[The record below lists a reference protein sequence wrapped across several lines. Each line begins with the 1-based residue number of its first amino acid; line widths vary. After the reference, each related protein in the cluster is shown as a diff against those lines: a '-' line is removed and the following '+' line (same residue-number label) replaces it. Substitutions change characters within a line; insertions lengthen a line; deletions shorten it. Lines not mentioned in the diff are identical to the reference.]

1 LHFDRNPPKMLAMG
15 NENSQ
20 AADFAGIA
28 QPFLDKGAFAGAV
41 LLVADHAR
49 ILSVEAVG
57 YADVAKKTPMRP
69 DSLGWIASQTKPIT
83 GTLAMLL
90 IEEGKISLDDPIS
103 KYLPEF
109 NTMWVAVEKDEQHT
123 LLRPA
128 SRPITVRDV
137 LCHVSGLPFMSAVEH
152 PSLDGL
158 SLAQA
163 SRSYSM
169 MPLQTEPGT
178 KYAYSNAGINIA
190 GRIIEIVTGLSYE
203 QFLDRRFL
211 GPLGMDDTTFW
222 PNEAMLPRVAK
233 SYTIPDDTKVLTE
246 IQIGQLR
253 YPLND
258 PTRYPMPAGGLFS
271 NVTDCAR
278 FCQMILRGGEWGGRR
293 YLTEQSVATLVGRH
307 TPTTINEDY
316 GLGWSRS
323 NGGYGHGGAF
333 NTVMWIDPHLNLI
346 NVFFIQHA
354 GNGEEIKKCYDA
366 GMAVLRKRF
375 GKSPANR

>member
-1 LHFDRNPPKMLAMG
+1 MSRQDSP
-15 NENSQ
+15 SS
-20 AADFAGIA
+20 DFAAIA
-28 QPFLDKGAFAGAV
+28 QPYLDCGAFAGAV
-41 LLVADHAR
+41 LLAADRDR

-57 YADVAKKTPMRP
+57 YADLTKKTPMRA
-69 DSLGWIASQTKPIT
+69 DSMHWIASQTKPIT

-109 NTMWVAVEKDEQHT
+109 KTMWVATEKDEQHM
-123 LLRPA
+123 LLRPP

-137 LCHVSGLPFMSAVEH
+137 LCHTSGLPFMSAVEH

-158 SLAQA
+158 TLAQA

-169 MPLQTEPGT
+169 MPLQSEPGA
-178 KYAYSNAGINIA
+178 KYSYSNAGINIA
-190 GRIIEIVTGLSYE
+190 GRIIEIVTGMSYE
-203 QFLDRRFL
+203 QFLDRRLF

-233 SYTIPDDTKVLTE
+233 AYTIPEDTKKLAE

-258 PTRYPMPAGGLFS
+258 PTRQPMPAGGLFS
-271 NVTDCAR
+271 TPADCAR

-293 YLTEQSVATLVGRH
+293 YLTEQSVANLVARH
-307 TPTTINEDY
+307 TPTTVNEDY
-316 GLGWSRS
+316 GLGWSRGG
-323 NGGYGHGGAF
+323 GGYGHGGAF
-333 NTVMWIDPHLNLI
+333 NTVMWIDPHLDLI
-346 NVFFIQHA
+346 NVFLIQHA
-354 GNGEEIKKCYDA
+354 GNGEAIKKCYDA
-366 GMAVLRKRF
+366 AMAVIRPHF
-375 GKSPANR
+375 GKSPPK